1 MKTVCPNLVELYEGV
16 LKVLQISLEGLTK
29 FLPVVQRTSM
39 DGTGVP
45 QVSQLRS
52 DPRLCLRDT
61 NTYNAY
67 FKVKILTFLLT
78 EVEPCKRLI

>member
-1 MKTVCPNLVELYEGV
+1 MIHQSFPLLMKKTVCPNLVDLYDGV

-29 FLPVVQRTSM
+29 LLPVGQRTSL
-39 DGTGVP
+39 DVTGVP

-61 NTYNAY
+61 NI
-67 FKVKILTFLLT
+67 KHLLQSQDLYLPT
-78 EVEPCKRLI
+78 K